1 MNIKLIKVVELIFW
15 LVSYSPVFMIILYN
29 FFIKSNKTSNLSQVA
44 CFIIIFIITVILY
57 KVTLSIF
64 MKIQLKKIK
73 TNQQKKL
80 LKLRH
85 KESLS
90 LEQYSF
96 FILSL
101 MLPFVFEST
110 ESLFD
115 LLLVLSLVC
124 VIMSVM
130 IKMDQIIVNP
140 IFLFSKIGIYKG
152 EIQIIGTNKSKK
164 VAFITNIS
172 ENDLEDEENLRYQE
186 YFNNVY
192 LLIKK

>member
-1 MNIKLIKVVELIFW
+1 MNIKLIKIVELMFW

-29 FFIKSNKTSNLSQVA
+29 FFIKSNKTSNLVQVA
-44 CFIIIFIITVILY
+44 CFIIIIIITVILY

-64 MKIQLKKIK
+64 MKIQIKKIK

-101 MLPFVFEST
+101 MLPFIFEST

-124 VIMSVM
+124 VIISVM

-192 LLIKK
+192 LLLKN

>member
-29 FFIKSNKTSNLSQVA
+29 FFIKSNKTSNLVQVA
-44 CFIIIFIITVILY
+44 CFIIIIIITVILY

-101 MLPFVFEST
+101 MLPFIFEST

>member
-29 FFIKSNKTSNLSQVA
+29 FFIKSNKTSNLVQVA

-101 MLPFVFEST
+101 MLPFIFEST

>member
-29 FFIKSNKTSNLSQVA
+29 FFIKSNKTSNLVQVA
-44 CFIIIFIITVILY
+44 CFIIIIIITVILY

-90 LEQYSF
+90 LDQYSF

-101 MLPFVFEST
+101 MLPFIFEST

>member
-29 FFIKSNKTSNLSQVA
+29 FFIKSNKTSNLVQVA

-64 MKIQLKKIK
+64 MEIQLKKIK

-101 MLPFVFEST
+101 MLPFIFEST

>member
-1 MNIKLIKVVELIFW
+1 MNIKLIKVVELMFW

-29 FFIKSNKTSNLSQVA
+29 FFIKSNKTSNLVQVA
-44 CFIIIFIITVILY
+44 CFIMIIIITVILY

-64 MKIQLKKIK
+64 MKIQIKKIK

-101 MLPFVFEST
+101 MLPFIFEST

-115 LLLVLSLVC
+115 LLLILSLVC
-124 VIMSVM
+124 VIISVM

-172 ENDLEDEENLRYQE
+172 ENDLEDEENLRYHE

-192 LLIKK
+192 LLLKN

>member
-29 FFIKSNKTSNLSQVA
+29 FFIKSNKTSNLVQVA
-44 CFIIIFIITVILY
+44 CFIIIIIITVILY

-80 LKLRH
+80 LRLRH

-101 MLPFVFEST
+101 MLPFIFEST

>member
-29 FFIKSNKTSNLSQVA
+29 FFIKSNKTSNLVQVA

-101 MLPFVFEST
+101 MLPFIFEST

-140 IFLFSKIGIYKG
+140 IFLFSKISIYKG